1 MAVYVIAAIV
11 LIYLFLYTTANPNP
25 NKELIENLEK
35 YAQKKKAGEQKPKI
49 LVSRK
54 KARAR
59 NKKESVDVH
68 AL

>member
-1 MAVYVIAAIV
+1 MYA
-11 LIYLFLYTTANPNP
+11 TAESNP

-35 YAQKKKAGEQKPKI
+35 YAQKKKAGEQKPKV